1 MQKKSGGAQA
11 SAREARQA
19 ASGLLRKQLCR
30 QEESGTDKVFNK
42 ERELPRRSKGI
53 ELLRRNSSQPSPHS
67 ATTSQGAWWRLFPSQ
82 ADSMAGD
89 LVSPSLPVCLVTGG
103 SGLVGKAL
111 QSILL
116 REQAP
121 SSSSSSSSP
130 SSSSASSSSS
140 SSSSASSSSSSS
152 SSPSGC
158 EGRDGGAVRGE
169 ASPEGPTIISAR
181 GVAFVFVG
189 SRHADLRDYRQTETL
204 FLRYRPQSLIH
215 LAARVGG
222 LFDNTA
228 HNLEFFQDNVRI
240 NDNVVRVAHLLQVG
254 KAVFCLSTC
263 IFPAHYAESGECL
276 VEEHLH
282 NGAPHPSNEGYSYAK
297 RMLEVAVRLHRQRY
311 GHQWRCVVPT
321 NLYGPFD
328 QFSLEKAHVLPALIY
343 KAFVASQENTA
354 LVVGGSGSPLRQFLY
369 SEDAAEILLRVL
381 EAPALSEEES
391 LMILASDTDT
401 SEEASIAYIAQ
412 RIADAFHL
420 SKPLEFDRSRPDG
433 IYRKPVST
441 ARLRRFLGPD
451 FRFVSLEEGIQRT
464 VQWFIQNSKSAR
476 T

>member
-1 MQKKSGGAQA
+1 MQKSGCAQA
-11 SAREARQA
+11 SGREARQA
-19 ASGLLRKQLCR
+19 ASGSLRKLLCR
-30 QEESGTDKVFNK
+30 GKRKAEQRTFSARNESCCEGEGTSNSG
-42 ERELPRRSKGI
+42 ETPRNPLLPLNHA
-53 ELLRRNSSQPSPHS
+53 E
-67 ATTSQGAWWRLFPSQ
+67 Q
-82 ADSMAGD
+82 AVSMAGD
-89 LVSPSLPVCLVTGG
+89 RVSPSLPVCLVTGG

-111 QSILL
+111 QSVLL

-121 SSSSSSSSP
+121 SSSSSSSS
-130 SSSSASSSSS
+130 
-140 SSSSASSSSSSS
+140 
-152 SSPSGC
+152 SSPSDS
-158 EGRDGGAVRGE
+158 EGKDGKDGGTVRGE
-169 ASPEGPTIISAR
+169 ASLEGPTIISAR
-181 GVAFVFVG
+181 AVAFVFVG
-189 SRHADLRDYRQTETL
+189 SRDADLRDYTQTERL

-228 HNLEFFQDNVRI
+228 HNLEFFQDNLRI
-240 NDNVVRVAHLLQVG
+240 NDNVVRVAHLLQVR

-282 NGAPHPSNEGYSYAK
+282 NGPPHPSNEGYSYAK
-297 RMLEVAVRLHRQRY
+297 RMLEVSVRLHRQRF

-343 KAFVASQENTA
+343 KAFLASQENNS
-354 LVVGGSGSPLRQFLY
+354 LVVGGTGSPLRQFLY

-391 LMILASDTDT
+391 LMILASDADS
-401 SEEASIAYIAQ
+401 SEGTSIAYIAQ

-451 FRFVSLEEGIQRT
+451 FRFLSLEEGIQRT
-464 VQWFIQNSKSAR
+464 VQWFVQNNKSAR